1 MSIFRRS
8 RIVVI
13 PACIAAAAGTIGL
26 TISLGV
32 SASSDV
38 SEREIEMSALPN
50 AVASTFNRELAGQ
63 SATEVE
69 EISYEGIVVLYEAE
83 YEKNGESY
91 EIYAYPTGEVAAH
104 HSH

>member
-1 MSIFRRS
+1 MSIFKGLPK
-8 RIVVI
+8 IVLA
-13 PACIAAAAGTIGL
+13 ACVAAGGTMGL
-26 TISLGV
+26 TMSLSA
-32 SASSDV
+32 SASSDDV
-38 SEREIEMSALPN
+38 SEREIEMNALPD
-50 AVASTFNRELAGQ
+50 AVAATFNRELAGQ